1 MGKRISI
8 LIGIVVL
15 AAAFCQL
22 LLPGIIGGNLA
33 NRIKEAARAENVTVN
48 VRAMPGFMLLAGQ
61 MDNLDVVVDN
71 AWLGDIQVSRL
82 TLHGENLQ
90 VDYSA
95 LDSRDGS
102 AIQSADNLE
111 LTGVITQQALQDML
125 VKKMEK
131 VDNLHV
137 QMDADKISAT
147 GQVKLLGRMADIT
160 LEGKV
165 LPENGGLYFHMTRLD
180 IRNAVLG
187 QAVLGNF
194 FGDILIFDLY
204 NSPIR
209 AEIDD
214 VQQQAGQVTI
224 KAVRKEGN
232 SCNKDR

>member
-33 NRIKEAARAENVTVN
+33 NRIKEAARAENVTAN

-102 AIQSADNLE
+102 AIQLADNLE

-232 SCNKDR
+232 SLQ

>member
-33 NRIKEAARAENVTVN
+33 NRIKEAARAENVTAN

-137 QMDADKISAT
+137 QMDTDKISAT

-214 VQQQAGQVTI
+214 VQQQAGQVTS

-232 SCNKDR
+232 SLQ

>member
-22 LLPGIIGGNLA
+22 LLSGIIGGNLA
-33 NRIKEAARAENVTVN
+33 NRIKEAARAENVTAN

-137 QMDADKISAT
+137 QMDTDKISAT

-232 SCNKDR
+232 SLQ

>member
-33 NRIKEAARAENVTVN
+33 NRIKEAARAENVTAN

-137 QMDADKISAT
+137 QMDTDKISAT

-224 KAVRKEGN
+224 KAVRKAGN
-232 SCNKDR
+232 SLQ

>member
-22 LLPGIIGGNLA
+22 LLPGIISGNLA
-33 NRIKEAARAENVTVN
+33 NSIKEAARAENVTAN

-137 QMDADKISAT
+137 QMDTDKISAT

-232 SCNKDR
+232 SLQ

>member
-1 MGKRISI
+1 MGKRISM

-22 LLPGIIGGNLA
+22 LLPGIIGGNLV
-33 NRIKEAARAENVTVN
+33 NRIKEAARAENVTAN

-125 VKKMEK
+125 VKKLEK
-131 VDNLHV
+131 VDKLHV

-232 SCNKDR
+232 SLQ

>member
-33 NRIKEAARAENVTVN
+33 NRIKEAARAENVTAN

-147 GQVKLLGRMADIT
+147 GQVKLLGRIADIT

-232 SCNKDR
+232 SLQ

>member
-33 NRIKEAARAENVTVN
+33 NRIKEAARAENVTAN

-214 VQQQAGQVTI
+214 IQQQAGQVTI

-232 SCNKDR
+232 SLQ

>member
-1 MGKRISI
+1 MEI
-8 LIGIVVL
+8 LKGLPVANAINEKIAKTMETWNGAKPHL
-15 AAAFCQL
+15 A
-22 LLPGIIGGNLA
+22 II
-33 NRIKEAARAENVTVN
+33 RV
-48 VRAMPGFMLLAGQ
+48 
-61 MDNLDVVVDN
+61 
-71 AWLGDIQVSRL
+71 
-82 TLHGENLQ
+82 GERP
-90 VDYSA
+90 DDMSYERGA
-95 LDSRDGS
+95 L
-102 AIQSADNLE
+102 
-111 LTGVITQQALQDML
+111 
-125 VKKMEK
+125 KKMEK

-137 QMDADKISAT
+137 QMDTDKISAT

-232 SCNKDR
+232 SLQ

>member
-33 NRIKEAARAENVTVN
+33 NRIKEAARAENVTAN

-111 LTGVITQQALQDML
+111 LTGVITQQALQNML

-232 SCNKDR
+232 SLQ

>member
-33 NRIKEAARAENVTVN
+33 NRIKETARAENVTAN

-224 KAVRKEGN
+224 KAVRKAGN
-232 SCNKDR
+232 SLQ

>member
-22 LLPGIIGGNLA
+22 LLPGIVGGNLA
-33 NRIKEAARAENVTVN
+33 NRIKEAARAENVTAN
-48 VRAMPGFMLLAGQ
+48 VRAVPGFMLLAGQ

-232 SCNKDR
+232 SLQ

>member
-33 NRIKEAARAENVTVN
+33 NRIKEAARAENVTAN

-111 LTGVITQQALQDML
+111 LTGVITQQALQNML

-137 QMDADKISAT
+137 QMDADKIGAT

-224 KAVRKEGN
+224 KAVRKAGN
-232 SCNKDR
+232 SLQ

>member
-33 NRIKEAARAENVTVN
+33 NRIKEAARAENVTAN

-137 QMDADKISAT
+137 QVDADKISAT
-147 GQVKLLGRMADIT
+147 GQVKLLGHMADIT

-232 SCNKDR
+232 SLQ

>member
-33 NRIKEAARAENVTVN
+33 NRIKEAARAENVTAN

-111 LTGVITQQALQDML
+111 LTSVITQQALQDML

-147 GQVKLLGRMADIT
+147 GQVKLLGRMADII

-232 SCNKDR
+232 SLQ

>member
-33 NRIKEAARAENVTVN
+33 NRIKEAARAENVTAN

-165 LPENGGLYFHMTRLD
+165 LPENGELYFHMTRLD

-232 SCNKDR
+232 SLQ

>member
-33 NRIKEAARAENVTVN
+33 NRIKEAARAENVTAN

-125 VKKMEK
+125 AKKMEK

-137 QMDADKISAT
+137 QMDTDKISAT

-232 SCNKDR
+232 SLQ

>member
-22 LLPGIIGGNLA
+22 LLPGIIGGNMA
-33 NRIKEAARAENVTVN
+33 NRIKEAARAENVTAN

-137 QMDADKISAT
+137 QMDTDKISAT

-232 SCNKDR
+232 SLQ

>member
-33 NRIKEAARAENVTVN
+33 NRIKEAARAENVTAN

-71 AWLGDIQVSRL
+71 AWLGDMQVSRL

-137 QMDADKISAT
+137 QMDTDKISAT

-232 SCNKDR
+232 SLQ

>member
-33 NRIKEAARAENVTVN
+33 NRIKEAARAENVTAN

-82 TLHGENLQ
+82 TLHGKNLQ
-90 VDYSA
+90 VDSSA

-137 QMDADKISAT
+137 QMDTDNISAT

-232 SCNKDR
+232 SLQ

>member
-33 NRIKEAARAENVTVN
+33 NRIKEAARAENVTAN

-82 TLHGENLQ
+82 TLHGENLLL
-90 VDYSA
+90 DYSA
-95 LDSRDGS
+95 LDSRYGS

-232 SCNKDR
+232 SLQ

>member
-1 MGKRISI
+1 MGKRISM

-33 NRIKEAARAENVTVN
+33 NRIKEAARAENVTAN

-102 AIQSADNLE
+102 AIQSSDNLE

-209 AEIDD
+209 AEIDE

-232 SCNKDR
+232 SLQ

>member
-22 LLPGIIGGNLA
+22 LLPGIMGGNLA
-33 NRIKEAARAENVTVN
+33 NRIKEAARAENVTAN

-71 AWLGDIQVSRL
+71 ARLGDIQVSRL

-232 SCNKDR
+232 SLQ

>member
-33 NRIKEAARAENVTVN
+33 NRIKEAARAENVTAN

-147 GQVKLLGRMADIT
+147 GQVKLLGCMADIT

-232 SCNKDR
+232 SLQ

>member
-22 LLPGIIGGNLA
+22 LLPGIIGGNLS
-33 NRIKEAARAENVTVN
+33 NRIKEAARAENVTAN

-137 QMDADKISAT
+137 QMDSDKISAT

-232 SCNKDR
+232 SLQ

>member
-33 NRIKEAARAENVTVN
+33 NRIKEAARAENVTAN

-95 LDSRDGS
+95 LGSRDGS

-232 SCNKDR
+232 SLQ

>member
-33 NRIKEAARAENVTVN
+33 NRIKEAARAENVTAN

-61 MDNLDVVVDN
+61 MNNLDVVVDN

-137 QMDADKISAT
+137 QVDADKISAT

-232 SCNKDR
+232 SLQ

>member
-1 MGKRISI
+1 MEKRVSV

-15 AAAFCQL
+15 LAAFSQL
-22 LLPGIIGGNLA
+22 ILPGIIGGNLA
-33 NRIKEAARAENVTVN
+33 SRIKDAAQAENVTADIK
-48 VRAMPGFMLLAGQ
+48 AMPGFMLLAGR
-61 MDNLDVVVDN
+61 MDRLDIVVDN
-71 AWLGDIQVSRL
+71 AQLGDIQVAQM
-82 TLHGENLQ
+82 TLHGENVQ
-90 VDYSA
+90 VDLSA
-95 LDSRDGS
+95 VDSHDGS
-102 AIQSADNLE
+102 AIQSAGSLE
-111 LTGVITQQALQDML
+111 RTGVITQQALQDML

-131 VDNLHV
+131 IDNLHV

-147 GQVKLLGRMADIT
+147 GQIKLLGRTADIA

-214 VQQQAGQVTI
+214 VQQQAGQVVI
-224 KAVRKEGN
+224 KAVRKDGN
-232 SCNKDR
+232 SLQ

>member
-15 AAAFCQL
+15 AAAFCQF

-33 NRIKEAARAENVTVN
+33 NRIKEAARAENVTAN

-111 LTGVITQQALQDML
+111 LTGVITQQALQDVMT
-125 VKKMEK
+125 KKMEK

-137 QMDADKISAT
+137 QMDVDKISAT

-232 SCNKDR
+232 SLQ

>member
-22 LLPGIIGGNLA
+22 LLPGIISGNLA
-33 NRIKEAARAENVTVN
+33 NRIKEAARAENVTAN

-102 AIQSADNLE
+102 AIQSAYNLE

-137 QMDADKISAT
+137 QMDTDKISAT

-232 SCNKDR
+232 SLQ

>member
-1 MGKRISI
+1 MGKRISM

-33 NRIKEAARAENVTVN
+33 NRIKEAARAENVTAN

-209 AEIDD
+209 AEIDE

-232 SCNKDR
+232 SLQ

>member
-22 LLPGIIGGNLA
+22 LLPGIISGNLA
-33 NRIKEAARAENVTVN
+33 NRIKEAARAENVTAN

-82 TLHGENLQ
+82 TLHGKNLQ

-102 AIQSADNLE
+102 AIQSAYNLE

-137 QMDADKISAT
+137 QMDTDKISAT

-232 SCNKDR
+232 SLQ

>member
-22 LLPGIIGGNLA
+22 LLPGIISGNLA
-33 NRIKEAARAENVTVN
+33 NRIKAAARAENVTAN

-137 QMDADKISAT
+137 QMDTDKISAT

-232 SCNKDR
+232 SLQ

>member
-33 NRIKEAARAENVTVN
+33 NRIKEAARAENVTAN

-71 AWLGDIQVSRL
+71 AWLGDIQVTRL

-165 LPENGGLYFHMTRLD
+165 LPENGGLYFHVTRLD

-232 SCNKDR
+232 SLQ

>member
-33 NRIKEAARAENVTVN
+33 NRIKEAARAENVTAN

-71 AWLGDIQVSRL
+71 AWLGDIHVSRL

-224 KAVRKEGN
+224 KAVRKAGN
-232 SCNKDR
+232 SLQ

>member
-33 NRIKEAARAENVTVN
+33 NRIKEAARAENVTAN

-137 QMDADKISAT
+137 QMDTDKISAT
-147 GQVKLLGRMADIT
+147 GKVKLLGRMADIT

-232 SCNKDR
+232 SLQ

>member
-33 NRIKEAARAENVTVN
+33 NRIKEAARAENVTAN

-95 LDSRDGS
+95 LNSRDGS

-232 SCNKDR
+232 SLQ

>member
-33 NRIKEAARAENVTVN
+33 NSIKEAARAENVTAN

-137 QMDADKISAT
+137 QMDTDKISAT

-232 SCNKDR
+232 SLQ

>member
-33 NRIKEAARAENVTVN
+33 NRIKGAARAENVTAN

-232 SCNKDR
+232 SLQ

>member
-33 NRIKEAARAENVTVN
+33 NRIKEAARAENVTAN

-137 QMDADKISAT
+137 QMDTDKINAT

-232 SCNKDR
+232 SLQ